1 MTRLIISLGFL
12 FAVNVGSLL
21 SQELVS
27 SSSSEKPSWI
37 AHPPRG
43 YQNDY
48 FVGEGESH
56 VSLPEASKEA
66 LGNAVT
72 KIIQTHSFEASSS
85 IRINNIQDGEQITKK
100 VVEELT
106 VNGSSI
112 TIKGLVQEESYYE
125 TWSEPSAIVT
135 RSWVLV
141 RIPKTKNFR
150 DPPTAF
156 SPVWRSIVPGWAQFY
171 KGQPTKGAFIIGGEA
186 LLIPAGIILGNLKIN
201 ADANAQSSRTQA
213 LRDYYVDQSNTYNNL
228 SLASFIVAG
237 VGYVYNR
244 VDAIVSEGDKVY
256 VVNEQKTKP
265 TLTMSGRDI
274 RIGLSV
280 RF

>member
-1 MTRLIISLGFL
+1 
-12 FAVNVGSLL
+12 
-21 SQELVS
+21 
-27 SSSSEKPSWI
+27 
-37 AHPPRG
+37 
-43 YQNDY
+43 
-48 FVGEGESH
+48 
-56 VSLPEASKEA
+56 
-66 LGNAVT
+66 
-72 KIIQTHSFEASSS
+72 
-85 IRINNIQDGEQITKK
+85 
-100 VVEELT
+100 
-106 VNGSSI
+106 
-112 TIKGLVQEESYYE
+112 
-125 TWSEPSAIVT
+125 
-135 RSWVLV
+135 
-141 RIPKTKNFR
+141 
-150 DPPTAF
+150 
-156 SPVWRSIVPGWAQFY
+156 VPGWAQFY

-237 VGYVYNR
+237 VGYVYNI

>member
-1 MTRLIISLGFL
+1 MIRLIISLGFL
-12 FAVNVGSLL
+12 FIMNFSSLFP
-21 SQELVS
+21 QELIS

-37 AHPPRG
+37 ANPPRG
-43 YQNDY
+43 FQNDY
-48 FVGEGESH
+48 FVGEGESQI
-56 VSLPEASKEA
+56 SLPEASKEA
-66 LGNAVT
+66 FGNAVS
-72 KIIQTHSFEASSS
+72 KIIQTHSFEASSN
-85 IRINNIQDGEQITKK
+85 ITIKNIQDGEQITKK
-100 VVEELT
+100 IVEELT
-106 VNGSSI
+106 VNGSSV
-112 TIKGLVQEESYYE
+112 TIKGLAQEETYYE

-141 RIPKTKNFR
+141 RIPKTKDFR

-171 KGQPTKGAFIIGGEA
+171 KGQPTKGAIIIGGEA

-201 ADANAQSSRTQA
+201 ADANAQSSRTQV

-237 VGYVYNR
+237 VGYVYNI

-256 VVNEQKTKP
+256 VDREQRTKP
-265 TLTMSGRDI
+265 FFTLTGRDVKF
-274 RIGLSV
+274 GLSLTL
-280 RF
+280 